1 MKKVSWDKLR
11 QGVKLVFQ
19 PGRRKLDL
27 KNIGYLPRWIIL
39 GIDISILL
47 CAAVVTFLLLQ
58 GLTLSF
64 YTRLTRMEELLMV
77 VGVNTLYF
85 LLFRTYAGLIRYSS
99 YIDGL
104 KLLFSTFASFVT
116 LAGISYA
123 SYFIAG
129 EKLFLVPGLF
139 MYFIISF
146 AFLFLF
152 RVVVKQ
158 VFQAYFSETKKSE
171 KIKVLVFGAD
181 SNAISVANAIRMEQP
196 ARFRIL
202 GFVDKSNHNTSKRI
216 LDLPILSKNKRI
228 SVLLRARGAQG
239 VILADKYLTKA
250 EKIALVD
257 DCLENGYKV
266 FTAPLISDW
275 ENEQDFS
282 RQIKNI
288 QIEDLLE
295 RKPIVLDNKSI
306 SKELKGKRVLV
317 TGAAG
322 SIGSEI
328 VRQVLKYDP
337 ELLIIVDQAETPL
350 HQLRLELNNLSDE
363 VRYEAVM
370 GDVRN
375 YERMNRVFE
384 AFSPHVVY
392 HAAAYKHVP
401 LMEENPSEAV
411 FVNIMGTK
419 NMADLAVEHKAE
431 KFVMVSTD
439 KAVNPSNVMGASK
452 RIAEMYVQSLYFTS
466 KEKEKKTT
474 RFITTRFGNV
484 LGSNGSVVPLFKEQ
498 IAKGGPITI
507 THPDIIRYF
516 MTIPEACRLVL
527 EAGAMG
533 KGGEIF
539 IFDMGEAV
547 KIMDLATK
555 MIRLAGFIPEEDI
568 AIKVTGLRPGEK
580 LYEELLSDKAKTLP
594 THHEKIMIATET
606 IDNYEYVNKAV
617 LSIYEVARKYKNDKT
632 VKRMKSLVPEYKSM
646 NSLFESLDNG
656 SVVEAASEKEIP
668 EKESKELYGTG
679 KHRIGFS
686 G

>member
-1 MKKVSWDKLR
+1 M
-11 QGVKLVFQ
+11 KLVFQ
-19 PGRRKLDL
+19 PGKRKLDL

-39 GIDISILL
+39 GIDISILVFS
-47 CAAVVTFLLLQ
+47 AIVTYVLLQ

-64 YTRLTRMEELLMV
+64 YTRLTRLEELLMV
-77 VGVNTLYF
+77 VGVNIVYF

-116 LAGISYA
+116 LAGISYT
-123 SYFIAG
+123 SYFITG

-158 VFQAYFSETKKSE
+158 VFHAFFGETRKEE
-171 KIKVLVFGAD
+171 KTKVLIFGAD
-181 SNAISVANAIRMEQP
+181 SNAISVANAIRTEQP
-196 ARFRIL
+196 VRFKIL
-202 GFVDKSNHNTSKRI
+202 GFVDKSNHNTTKRI

-228 SVLLRARGAQG
+228 SVLLRAHGAQG
-239 VILADKYLTKA
+239 VILADKHLTKA
-250 EKIALVD
+250 EKIELVD
-257 DCLENGYKV
+257 DCLESGYKV

-295 RKPIVLDNKSI
+295 RKPIVLDNKGI

-328 VRQVLKYDP
+328 VRQVLKYNP

-350 HQLRLELNNLSDE
+350 HQLRLELDNLSGK
-363 VRYEAVM
+363 VQYETVIA
-370 GDVRN
+370 DVRN

-384 AFSPHVVY
+384 AFAPQMVY

-419 NMADLAVEHKAE
+419 NMADLAIKYKTD

-452 RIAEMYVQSLYFTS
+452 RIAEMYVQSLYFS
-466 KEKEKKTT
+466 NKEKKKKTT

-498 IAKGGPITI
+498 IAKGGPVTI

-555 MIRLAGFIPEEDI
+555 MIRLAGFIPQSDI
-568 AIKVTGLRPGEK
+568 EIKVTGLRPGEK

-606 IDNYEYVNKAV
+606 AEDYNCIHTAIQAIYNVAVEY
-617 LSIYEVARKYKNDKT
+617 RNDQT
-632 VKRMKSLVPEYKSM
+632 VKLMKELVPEYKSM
-646 NSLFESLDNG
+646 NSLFEALDHQSDVQTSNTTPG
-656 SVVEAASEKEIP
+656 EA
-668 EKESKELYGTG
+668 ESKTLFES
-679 KHRIGFS
+679 KDSEVGFS